1 MSKSRD
7 RSTSRVHSS
16 AKRQSQK
23 QRFLVETLEG
33 RVLLAGD
40 ITIEAGV
47 AGSITTFSVGGGVND
62 TLLAQI
68 SARRTTIITPSIP
81 PAFATLIPDGADR
94 LLATNGHIDFLAT
107 TGAAADTINLPQS
120 VDMTVQAGNDIVFGT
135 SINFSGSLTF
145 NSGVAGDASDRD
157 AGGASDI
164 LVVGSTGQT
173 GLVGTGTT
181 RTDSQ
186 WPGDGSERSSRSG
199 LDRRRRG
206 CGAGFPD
213 HRTRWSGEFKRPLRC
228 RNQSGQQGHL
238 IGHVQYQ
245 RRWLP
250 GCRAIGRFWVVLAFG
265 CRNHRRQHDFVV
277 AGRSRHRGPRVNT
290 AFGDNVTLYGL
301 QITISNTVNDSGQ
314 SLGLSAVEGITQAI
328 GSTAGTGAT
337 TGRSMRISWYFRRD
351 ELSLCRGVRPSS
363 RPAPQSPWTS
373 LL

>member
-68 SARRTTIITPSIP
+68 SASSNHNNYTIDPS
-81 PAFATLIPDGADR
+81 AFATLIPDGTNH
-94 LLATNGHIDFLAT
+94 LLAANGHIDFLAT

-173 GLVGTGTT
+173 GLVGTGTSAALT
-181 RTDSQ
+181 LNGQATGPSGLPGPV
-186 WPGDGSERSSRSG
+186 WIGDGGGAVLDSRTVA
-199 LDRRRRG
+199 LDGQGTQTTPFGVEISQASRVISLG
-206 CGAGFPD
+206 TCNINGAGYQGAAP
-213 HRTRWSGEFKRPLRC
+213 SGGFGSSSL
-228 RNQSGQQGHL
+228 SGVEITDANTILLSQGDL
-238 IGHVQYQ
+238 DIE
-245 RRWLP
+245 
-250 GCRAIGRFWVVLAFG
+250 
-265 CRNHRRQHDFVV
+265 
-277 AGRSRHRGPRVNT
+277 
-290 AFGDNVTLYGL
+290 
-301 QITISNTVNDSGQ
+301 GQ
-314 SLGLSAVEGITQAI
+314 
-328 GSTAGTGAT
+328 GST
-337 TGRSMRISWYFRRD
+337 
-351 ELSLCRGVRPSS
+351 RPS
-363 RPAPQSPWTS
+363 AIM
-373 LL
+373 